1 MLKYFK
7 AIAQHPY
14 HLASVALGLGLSAI
28 FTSDIMLLAWLIA
41 DSSALFFLATNPR
54 VQRLIDAYAGA
65 AEEEAR
71 KQQHALVVESE
82 TEKILAGLS
91 AQLPAEYRQQF
102 DRMRGMYAE
111 ILKYIAGRKRSG
123 ATPVNITLARIHELL
138 LMYFRLACYHANLC
152 RLERPGSVQKKIDAK
167 QRALDGER
175 DTRVRAAIES
185 TLDTLRQQLAFAVEK
200 ESESRATF
208 VRLENVEEQMRIITS
223 MTLTSDDVDAF
234 DLKVNEIW
242 SCLKSELEV
251 NDAMASLTTLQDL
264 SADPVGLRLVAGEP
278 AGEAEQ
284 PQRPGR
290 QRQRQ

>member
-1 MLKYFK
+1 
-7 AIAQHPY
+7 
-14 HLASVALGLGLSAI
+14 
-28 FTSDIMLLAWLIA
+28 
-41 DSSALFFLATNPR
+41 
-54 VQRLIDAYAGA
+54 
-65 AEEEAR
+65 
-71 KQQHALVVESE
+71 
-82 TEKILAGLS
+82 
-91 AQLPAEYRQQF
+91 
-102 DRMRGMYAE
+102 
-111 ILKYIAGRKRSG
+111 
-123 ATPVNITLARIHELL
+123 
-138 LMYFRLACYHANLC
+138 
-152 RLERPGSVQKKIDAK
+152 VQKKIDAK